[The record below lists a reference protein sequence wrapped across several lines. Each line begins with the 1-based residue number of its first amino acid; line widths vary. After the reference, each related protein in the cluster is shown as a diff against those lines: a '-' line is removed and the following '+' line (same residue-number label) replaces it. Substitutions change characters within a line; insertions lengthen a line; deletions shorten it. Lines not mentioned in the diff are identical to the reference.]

1 MMKRNLIHIHSQ
13 KIIFDYPA
21 VLDLISYAMH
31 SFDKDIEA
39 DAYFPSEDWLQH
51 IVDNYEPGDNNFF
64 LSQDKREYITE
75 LLIDEFIRNQ

>member
-1 MMKRNLIHIHSQ
+1 
-13 KIIFDYPA
+13 
-21 VLDLISYAMH
+21 MH
-31 SFDKDIEA
+31 GFNKDIEA